1 MPHKIVTS
9 VNRVTIKVGS
19 SLLLKEDHDPDLT
32 FMKELVRD
40 IAVLSERGTEVVL
53 VSSGAIGMGKRELRM
68 GKNFDAI
75 PIKQA
80 VASVGQT
87 HLMNLYY
94 RFFQQYHISVGQVL
108 LSAEDLSR
116 RSSYLNARNTL
127 LTLLKLKIIPV
138 VNENDTVAVE
148 EIKFGDNDTLS
159 ALVAGLVDADL
170 LVILSD
176 IKGVHTEDPRRN
188 PKAKLIRKVSY
199 ISKEMEEAAQ
209 STSVEGRIGGM
220 QTKIKAAKIATR
232 SGIPVIIGGKD
243 RDFLPHLFAGKEVGT
258 LFLPQKNRLTS
269 RKKWIAYG
277 HFLKGKIVVD
287 NGAKRALLEEG
298 GSLLPS
304 GVIEVKG
311 KFEVGDSVSLLDKDN
326 REFARG
332 ITYYSSQEMK
342 KIRGTKSH
350 LIKSQLGY
358 KYYDEVVHRDNLVI
372 L

>member
-1 MPHKIVTS
+1 MWHQFATS
-9 VNRVTIKVGS
+9 INRVIIKVGS
-19 SLLLKEDHDPDLT
+19 SLLLKEDHGPDLT

-40 IAVLSERGTEVVL
+40 IAVLSERGMEVVL
-53 VSSGAIGMGKRELRM
+53 VSSGAIGMGKKELGT

-75 PIKQA
+75 PSKQA
-80 VASVGQT
+80 LASVGQT

-159 ALVAGLVDADL
+159 ALVTGLVDADL

-176 IKGVHTEDPRRN
+176 IKGVYTDDPRRN

-199 ISKEMEEAAQ
+199 ISEEMEGVAR

-220 QTKIKAAKIATR
+220 QTKIKAAKIVTR

-243 RDFLPHLFAGKEVGT
+243 RDFLAQLFAGKEVGT

-269 RKKWIAYG
+269 RKRWIAYG

-287 NGAKRALLEEG
+287 KGAKRALLQERR
-298 GSLLPS
+298 SLLAS

-332 ITYYSSQEMK
+332 ITYYSLEELK
-342 KIRGTKSH
+342 KIKGIKSS

-358 KYYDEVVHRDNLVI
+358 KYYDEVIHRDNLVI